1 MMRKFVNYDS
11 WNEIELL
18 MIRSLIIRVYPFL
31 IINIGKEHDRQTN
44 RSEQFCSG
52 NRNPSN

>member
-18 MIRSLIIRVYPFL
+18 MIRSLIIRAYPFL
-31 IINIGKEHDRQTN
+31 IINIGKDHDRQTN
-44 RSEQFCSG
+44 RSKQLCSG

>member
-1 MMRKFVNYDS
+1 MMRKFVNYES

-18 MIRSLIIRVYPFL
+18 MIRSLTIRVYPFL
-31 IINIGKEHDRQTN
+31 IINIGKDHDRQTN
-44 RSEQFCSG
+44 IRKQLCSG

>member
-18 MIRSLIIRVYPFL
+18 MIRSLIIRAYPFL
-31 IINIGKEHDRQTN
+31 IINIGKDHDR
-44 RSEQFCSG
+44 
-52 NRNPSN
+52 

>member
-18 MIRSLIIRVYPFL
+18 MIRSLIIRAYPFL
-31 IINIGKEHDRQTN
+31 IINIEKDHDRQTN
-44 RSEQFCSG
+44 RRKQLCSR

>member
-1 MMRKFVNYDS
+1 MMRKFIDYDS

-18 MIRSLIIRVYPFL
+18 MIRSLIIRAYPFL
-31 IINIGKEHDRQTN
+31 IINIGNDHDRQTN
-44 RSEQFCSG
+44 RRKQLCLG